1 MSAGTTLHPE
11 IATKRDR
18 LVSQL
23 ATCGFD
29 GALLASRAWF
39 SWATDGRVNR
49 IANSSPDGVATL
61 LVTTDSVICL
71 TNTIEAP
78 RFRDEEL
85 RGLGIPVIEF
95 AWFDAAD
102 RHAVATRLIRGR
114 NLATDS
120 DIYALG
126 LPPLPA
132 TTRKLRWTLSP
143 AEIGRYRTG
152 ARLAAEAVESAAR
165 RLRPG
170 MTEHQAAAQLTY
182 EIHARGLN
190 PVVTLIA
197 ADDRL
202 KRFRHPIPTDHR
214 IRESVML
221 VSCSELG
228 GLISNLTRMVHF
240 GAVPSELARR
250 HQAVCEVDA
259 AVNRA
264 TRPGR
269 TLAAVFADL
278 QQAYAEQGFA
288 DEWTFHHQGGSTG
301 YAGREVFATPGEAEV
316 VLASQAFAWNPSIA
330 GTKSEDT
337 IWVGPEGGI
346 EVLTAQGPDWPAVAT
361 NAGLVRPG
369 ILEM

>member
-11 IATKRDR
+11 IAAKRDR
-18 LVSQL
+18 LL
-23 ATCGFD
+23 AHLARYGLD
-29 GALLASRAWF
+29 GVLLGSRAWF
-39 SWATDGRVNR
+39 AWATDGRVNR
-49 IANSSPDGVATL
+49 IANSSPDGVAAV
-61 LVTTDSVICL
+61 LVTADGVTCL
-71 TNTIEAP
+71 TNTIEGP

-85 RGLGIPVIEF
+85 SGLGIPVVEF
-95 AWFDAAD
+95 AWHDAAD
-102 RHAVATRLIRGR
+102 RRRVGAELLRGR
-114 NLATDS
+114 NIAADS
-120 DIYALG
+120 DLYGLG
-126 LPPLPA
+126 VAPLPRDV
-132 TTRKLRWTLSP
+132 TKLRWTLTT
-143 AEIGRYRTG
+143 AEVQRYRTG
-152 ARLAAEAVESAAR
+152 GRLAAEAVESAAR
-165 RLRPG
+165 QLRPG
-170 MTEHQAAAQLTY
+170 MTEHEVAARLTY
-182 EIHARGLN
+182 EIQARGLN

-202 KRFRHPIPTDHR
+202 RRFRHPIPTDHR

-228 GLISNLTRMVHF
+228 GLISNLTRIVRF
-240 GAVPSELARR
+240 GSAPSDLARR

-259 AVNRA
+259 VVNRA

-269 TLAAVFADL
+269 TLGAVFADL

-288 DEWTFHHQGGSTG
+288 EEWKLHHQGGSTG

-337 IWVGPEGGI
+337 VLVGPNGDM
-346 EVLTAQGPDWPAVAT
+346 EVLTGKGAAWPGVQT
-361 NAGLVRPG
+361 RAGLVRPG